1 MIIIDSKGFWIEPWK
16 ENFLGIPLKEA
27 TRYQAGV
34 IWISSFIS
42 AVFGTPLIIWVA
54 LLDLVV
60 EFVVAIGI
68 VQRRKR
74 FLKWYPTWLL
84 LLGMVHVMDGIIQ
97 FGGAP
102 LKCAHDARSSNID
115 RAGLSRSEYEQH
127 CEASTQTLAML
138 ELVVFLVCTGFTSG
152 IA

>member
-74 FLKWYPTWLL
+74 FLKWYTFNH
-84 LLGMVHVMDGIIQ
+84 LGSLTRPCCGIR
-97 FGGAP
+97 GGHRNSTKKKTIFEVVP
-102 LKCAHDARSSNID
+102 YL
-115 RAGLSRSEYEQH
+115 
-127 CEASTQTLAML
+127 ASPPWHGPCYGWNYTIWRGA
-138 ELVVFLVCTGFTSG
+138 FK
-152 IA
+152 